1 MGSDEAIKGV
11 DGARVES
18 ALATV
23 VELLPSAIV
32 KVQLDSREEVL
43 AHAAGGKEVNFVRMR
58 PGDRVL
64 VEVSPHDRRRGRIVK
79 LLRKT

>member
-1 MGSDEAIKGV
+1 MNPMNNAVFV
-11 DGARVES
+11 DAGTTNTRVW
-18 ALATV
+18 LM
-23 VELLPSAIV
+23 
-32 KVQLDSREEVL
+32 RGEEVL

>member
-1 MGSDEAIKGV
+1 MGSDEAVKGV
-11 DGARVES
+11 S
-18 ALATV
+18 ATV
-23 VELLPSAIV
+23 LELLPSAIV
-32 KVQLDSREEVL
+32 RVQLESREEVL

-64 VEVSPHDRRRGRIVK
+64 VEISPQDRKRGRIVK